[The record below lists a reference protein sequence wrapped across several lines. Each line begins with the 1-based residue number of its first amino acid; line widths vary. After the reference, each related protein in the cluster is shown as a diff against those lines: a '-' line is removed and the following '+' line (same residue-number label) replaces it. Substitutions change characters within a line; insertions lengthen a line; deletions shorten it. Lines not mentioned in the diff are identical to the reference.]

1 MSRTASLVKHSPRG
15 GNAAVYPLTN
25 TVRNPRGGMF
35 DDEGGTAPQHYFISD
50 PIEDLSKKLGISTD
64 QIKAFA
70 KEKNIDL
77 TNPEKVK
84 ELESTIGKGGEVLNQ
99 VKNIIGGDKTAA
111 KSDEK
116 KEEVKKPR
124 TKDEVTQ
131 SLALRGGIAVVS
143 GAGVG
148 VGVGMATKNPLL
160 GAAAGVGAFLVAAV
174 VSQLVDPIKPED
186 LDKVFKSD
194 AKPSTSTSTAT
205 TKAAETPKK

>member
-15 GNAAVYPLTN
+15 GSAAVYPLTN

-35 DDEGGTAPQHYFISD
+35 DDEASTAYP
-50 PIEDLSKKLGISTD
+50 PNLALDLGS
-64 QIKAFA
+64 
-70 KEKNIDL
+70 
-77 TNPEKVK
+77 V
-84 ELESTIGKGGEVLNQ
+84 
-99 VKNIIGGDKTAA
+99 A
-111 KSDEK
+111 KSLLTDEQKEAARKAGVNLDDPKALEEYLTKAKSVVTGEKAEDKKSDAK

-124 TKDEVTQ
+124 NKDEVIQ
-131 SLALRGGIAVVS
+131 SLALRSGIAVVS
-143 GAGVG
+143 GAGAG